1 MFSYDDYNCVL
12 TIDNMDYCTEEYI
25 SEWLDSH
32 IDDVLFKGKMTRSY
46 RTGKLEINI
55 TVVCYDYV
63 VAVYIISDC
72 SPKFNVDMLPPQY
85 KEGSATL
92 TADRLCLIPV
102 YIQGVKINLISVFN
116 EKLIVEGEN

>member
-1 MFSYDDYNCVL
+1 MDIPLELVQSFGGFYFFNLKGGFFVFSYDDYNCVL

-72 SPKFNVDMLPPQY
+72 SPKFIIQSLGY
-85 KEGSATL
+85 EKALSFE
-92 TADRLCLIPV
+92 RLQAYRSKV
-102 YIQGVKINLISVFN
+102 
-116 EKLIVEGEN
+116 